1 MAARIKENAILKS
14 ADIETKEFLK
24 PISKVAVFVNTSQRI
39 SLNRY
44 NFFLKSELTY
54 GHHLKY

>member
-14 ADIETKEFLK
+14 ADIETKEFLT
-24 PISKVAVFVNTSQRI
+24 PISKVAILVNISQRI

-44 NFFLKSELTY
+44 KYFLNMF
-54 GHHLKY
+54 